1 MKTLDFDGMQRKKEN
16 AEKQKQLTSY
26 QNEIFFDNIGTKK
39 TTGRNI
45 KKTKFKI
52 DTKELFFEERTVKK
66 RKFFVLLN
74 SKRTLKVVFISED
87 AKQALKKLDRLNNG
101 K

>member
-1 MKTLDFDGMQRKKEN
+1 MKILDFDGMQRKKEN

-45 KKTKFKI
+45 KKTKYKI
-52 DTKELFFEERTVKK
+52 DTKELFFENKTVKK

-74 SKRTLKVVFISED
+74 SKRKLKVILITENPT
-87 AKQALKKLDRLNNG
+87 QAIKKMDKLNG
-101 K
+101 